1 MQKIMTQ
8 NIGNVKE
15 VAEYISE
22 MSTTLPINMD
32 SS

>member
-1 MQKIMTQ
+1 MTQ

-15 VAEYISE
+15 VADYISE